1 MRVNLAKSALSI
13 LLITFVFGFSA
24 SGIKAA
30 ETGVTISNPITSN
43 DFISLL
49 GEIIKW
55 LFWIAIPITSLMI
68 VFAAFQLLTS
78 GGDPQKVATAK
89 KMIIWALVG
98 LTIIYLSGALVDLLK
113 NLLGVKKIISMSTL
127 R

>member
-1 MRVNLAKSALSI
+1 MAKSALFI
-13 LLITFVFGFSA
+13 LLITFVFGYLT
-24 SGIKAA
+24 SGVNAD
-30 ETGVTISNPITSN
+30 ETGVTITNPITSN

-49 GEIIKW
+49 GEIINW